1 MFNNYNLSDDEVMEI
16 IFSNKKLIDK
26 YSRLSSKAPVDE
38 DLRAEIIEKIYR
50 TLTRNRER

>member
-1 MFNNYNLSDDEVMEI
+1 MFNNYNLTDDEVMEI

-26 YSRLSSKAPVDE
+26 YSKLSAKGPVDE
-38 DLRAEIIEKIYR
+38 DLRSEIIEKIYR

>member
-26 YSRLSSKAPVDE
+26 YSRLSSKAPIDE